1 MKAEITFD
9 LIMTEDMDFVEG
21 CYRLPGRV
29 WEVFIF
35 NRLRC
40 GPYGVGVW
48 KDLTWD
54 SGVRGL
60 NAVMPAGTK
69 LNKATVF
76 EVLSEALGVT
86 EWFEVRG
93 PDSIVLR

>member
-9 LIMTEDMDFVEG
+9 LIMTEDMPFVEG
-21 CYRLPGRV
+21 CYRLPGEA

-35 NRLRC
+35 THLNN
-40 GPYGVGVW
+40 GPYGIGVW
-48 KDLTWD
+48 KDLIWD

-60 NAVMPAGTK
+60 NAVMPADTK
-69 LNKATVF
+69 LSKETVF
-76 EVLSEALGVT
+76 NVLSQALGVA
-86 EWFEVRG
+86 EWAEVRG